1 MSEFI
6 KGYENLYSIDEEG
19 RVYSHRKNHYM
30 KLINNGDGYLQ
41 VSLSKNGKR
50 KTYKVHRL
58 VAETFIE
65 NPQDLPCIN
74 HINEIRDDNRAEN
87 LEWCTYEYNN
97 TYGHRL
103 EKIQEKRDQGAFDKQ
118 KRAVIACDIRTEKE
132 LYYFSSVAEASKFLN
147 KSHCNIVACLKGRQ
161 KTSYGYKWKYAP

>member
-1 MSEFI
+1 MNKFI

-19 RVYSHRKNHYM
+19 KVYSYRKNHYM
-30 KLINNGDGYLQ
+30 KLIDDGKGYLQ

-65 NPQDLPCIN
+65 NPQNLPCVN
-74 HINEIRDDNRAEN
+74 HINEIRNDNRVEN

-97 TYGHRL
+97 SYGHRL
-103 EKIQEKRDQGAFDKQ
+103 EKIQERRNQGVFDEQ
-118 KRAVIACDIRTEKE
+118 KKAIIACDIKTGKE
-132 LYYFSSVAEASKFLN
+132 LYYFISVAEASRFLN
-147 KSHCNIVACLKGRQ
+147 KSHCNIIACLKGRQ
-161 KTSYGYKWKYAP
+161 KTAYGYKWKYAL